1 MTTATQGLGRRRRG
15 FLRRKKAADKAAAMS
30 LIGHLEELRSRLVI
44 SSAAFFVGGAIAF
57 AFFGPI
63 TEILLAPLCSIP
75 QENLGPQGCRLVFT
89 GPVEPMLVR
98 LKISGLSGMVLASPI
113 WLYQLWAFVS
123 PGLTQK
129 EKRYS
134 VPFVTTSIFLFLT
147 GVTFAYLTLPA
158 ALRFL
163 IGFAGDNLIPFFG
176 AQQYLS
182 FVTLVTIVFGITFE
196 LPLLLFFL
204 GLIGVV
210 KVDQLRRFRRG
221 ALVTI
226 TLISA
231 LVTPSQD
238 PFTMLAMALPLYLMY
253 ELVIL
258 GLRLVDR
265 RKRKKDSAASRVT

>member
-1 MTTATQGLGRRRRG
+1 MTTASENLRRRRLG

-30 LIGHLEELRSRLVI
+30 LMGHLDELRSRLVI
-44 SSAAFFVGGAIAF
+44 SSAAFFIASAIAF

-63 TEILLAPLCSIP
+63 TELLLDPLCSVP
-75 QENLGPQGCRLVFT
+75 KDRLGPQGCRLIFT

-98 LKISGLSGMVLASPI
+98 LKISGLSGMVLASPV

-123 PGLTQK
+123 PGLSQK
-129 EKRYS
+129 EKKYS
-134 VPFVTTSIFLFLT
+134 IPFVATSILLFLT
-147 GVTFAYLTLPA
+147 GITFAYLTLPA

-163 IGFAGDNLIPFFG
+163 VGFAGDNFIPFFG
-176 AQQYLS
+176 AKEYLS
-182 FVTLVTIVFGITFE
+182 FVTLVTLVFGITFE

-210 KVDQLRRFRRG
+210 KVDQLRSFRRG

-231 LVTPSQD
+231 VVTPSQD

-258 GLRLVDR
+258 GLRLVER
-265 RKRKKDSAASRVT
+265 RKKKKAAAQETPA

>member
-1 MTTATQGLGRRRRG
+1 MN
-15 FLRRKKAADKAAAMS
+15 
-30 LIGHLEELRSRLVI
+30 HLEELRTRLVV
-44 SSAAFFVGGAIAF
+44 SSAAFFLAGAIAF
-57 AFFGPI
+57 VFFVPI
-63 TEILLAPLCSIP
+63 TDLLLEPLCSIP
-75 QENLGPQGCRLVFT
+75 KERLGPQGCRLIFT

-123 PGLTQK
+123 PGLSQK

-134 VPFVTTSIFLFLT
+134 IPFVGTSILLFLT
-147 GVTFAYLTLPA
+147 GITFAYLTLPA

-163 IGFAGDNLIPFFG
+163 VGFAGENFIPFFS
-176 AQQYLS
+176 AKEYLS
-182 FVTLVTIVFGITFE
+182 FVTLVTLVFGITFE

-210 KVDQLRRFRRG
+210 KVEQLRSFRRG

-226 TLISA
+226 TLLAAI
-231 LVTPSQD
+231 VTPSQD

-258 GLRLVDR
+258 GLGLIHR
-265 RKRKKDSAASRVT
+265 RKKKKETAGVSESP